1 MEDSVVSEETELGE
15 VSRFQTCLRELAL
28 HPGLVVIAAIAGKQT
43 GHSESFVIPGSRAE
57 GAEAVSRNWE
67 QRHPRY
73 GIDRMFVPS

>member
-15 VSRFQTCLRELAL
+15 VGRFQTCLRELAL
-28 HPGLVVIAAIAGKQT
+28 HLGLVVIAFAAGKQT
-43 GHSESFVIPGSRAE
+43 GHSESCDSRE
-57 GAEAVSRNWE
+57 QSRRCGGCFSRNWE